1 MPTIVGRLLNYF
13 LVPLYTYFLP
23 LDKYGII
30 SELYAWVAFLIVLLT
45 FGMETAFFKFF
56 NDKKDKDEVFKNS
69 FLTVLGI
76 NLLFLLILLFFNQDI
91 ADLLL
96 YSDHNEY
103 IVLLGIIVCID
114 ASSALPMAKLR
125 SENKALKFS
134 LIHFT
139 AIGINI
145 LLNLIFF
152 FFFYNESH
160 PHEGVFFILIANIVS

>member
-1 MPTIVGRLLNYF
+1 MSSVKSLLGQTAIYGLPTIVGRLLNYF

-76 NLLFLLILLFFNQDI
+76 NLLFLLLLLFFNQDI

-103 IVLLGIIVCID
+103 IVLLGIIV
-114 ASSALPMAKLR
+114 LGFYLTGKL
-125 SENKALKFS
+125 
-134 LIHFT
+134 
-139 AIGINI
+139 
-145 LLNLIFF
+145 
-152 FFFYNESH
+152 
-160 PHEGVFFILIANIVS
+160 V